1 MIYHIGDTLV
11 WKYGPVV
18 NARIE
23 GDKLTIIEWR
33 SSDSQPSQEDV
44 DKAVEE
50 YRAHW
55 EKTEEYREQRKA
67 KYAAV
72 EDQLD
77 MQYWDAVNDTTS
89 WADHISA
96 VKAAHPKPE

>member
-11 WKYGPVV
+11 WKYGPVA

-23 GDKLTIIEWR
+23 SGKLTIIEWR
-33 SSDSQPSQEDV
+33 SSDPEPSQEDV

-77 MQYWDAVNDTTS
+77 MQYHDLIDGTETWKSHVS
-89 WADHISA
+89 K
-96 VKAAHPKPE
+96 VKSDFPKSE